1 LSDAVTGPRIIS
13 VNTGR
18 PRDVH
23 INGQTVRT
31 SIWKSPRKGRL
42 KVATLNIEGDEQSD
56 LTVHGGAA
64 KAVYC
69 YPSEHYGYWQ
79 EELPGVDLPWGVFGE
94 NLTTEGLLET
104 DVCVGDRFR
113 AGSAEFL
120 VTQPRQPC
128 FKLGIR
134 FDREDMIRR
143 FLLSGRPGVYVAV
156 VREGEIG
163 AGDPI
168 ALTARARNSLSVA
181 AIVALRLDDE
191 GKEDELRR
199 AAALADLSGGWRDH
213 FRKRLAER

>member
-1 LSDAVTGPRIIS
+1 MTDQRIIS

-18 PRDVH
+18 PREVRV
-23 INGQTVRT
+23 NGQTVRT
-31 SIWKSPRKGRL
+31 SIWKSPREGRL
-42 KVATLNIEGDEQSD
+42 RVATLNIEGDEQSD

-69 YPSEHYGYWQ
+69 YPSEHYRYWR
-79 EELPGVDLPWGVFGE
+79 EELPGFDLPWGVFGE

-104 DVCVGDRFR
+104 DVFIGDRFL

-134 FDREDMIRR
+134 FNREDMIRR
-143 FLLSGRPGVYVAV
+143 FLVSGRPGFYVAV

-168 ALTARARNSLSVA
+168 VFTTRVPNSLSVA
-181 AIVALRLDDE
+181 AIVDLRLDDE

-199 AAALADLSGGWRDH
+199 ASALAELSVGWRDH
-213 FRKRLAER
+213 FRKRLGER